1 MSEHD
6 PGFEQEQEE
15 FARELAEELRR
26 LRVEDVLVNAL
37 VHVSSIGYRRLG
49 LTEDSRDE
57 RDLDQSRLAVETM
70 QALIP
75 VLQDFLPGELI
86 AGFEEQVAN
95 LQLAYAKA
103 VRETDDDA
111 VG

>member
-1 MSEHD
+1 VSELG
-6 PGFEQEQEE
+6 PEEELEQEAI
-15 FARELAEELRR
+15 ARELAEELRK

-57 RDLDQSRLAVETM
+57 RDLPQTALAIETM
-70 QALIP
+70 QALVP
-75 VLQDFLPGELI
+75 VLEDFLPNELV

-95 LQLAYAKA
+95 LQLAYAQA
-103 VRETDDDA
+103 VKSSGAGGES
-111 VG
+111 

>member
-6 PGFEQEQEE
+6 DELAQDEL
-15 FARELAEELRR
+15 ARELAEELRK
-26 LRVEDVLVNAL
+26 LRIEDVLVNTL
-37 VHVSSIGYRRLG
+37 VHVSTIGYRRLG

-70 QALIP
+70 QALVP
-75 VLQDFLPGELI
+75 VLQGFLPEDVVS
-86 AGFEEQVAN
+86 GFQEQVAN

-103 VRETDDDA
+103 ATETD
-111 VG
+111 GS